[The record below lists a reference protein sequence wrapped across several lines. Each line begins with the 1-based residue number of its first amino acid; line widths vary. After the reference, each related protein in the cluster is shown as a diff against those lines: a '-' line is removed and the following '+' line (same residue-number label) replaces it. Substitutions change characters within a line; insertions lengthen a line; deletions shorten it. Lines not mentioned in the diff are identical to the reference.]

1 MADDITLNSGAGGDT
16 LAADDIAGVKYQRV
30 KISVGADGAAADNST
45 AAPLAV
51 KISDGTDVAT
61 VTAGGLLQVDASG
74 ATVPVSGTVTAE
86 LSAVDNAVLDNID
99 ADLTT
104 VIGHVDGI
112 ETLLGTIDADT
123 GAIKTA
129 VELIDNAISG
139 TEMQVD
145 IVAAL
150 PAGTNAI
157 GKLAANSGV
166 DIGDVDVLS
175 IVPGTGATNLGK
187 AEDAAH
193 ASGDTG
199 VMALTV
205 RTNTASSRSGTD
217 GDYQPLIT
225 DTNGR
230 LHTIEPS
237 QASILTAVQLIDNA
251 SVNHDAVVVAGV
263 TQIGL
268 DARSAAPTAVAT
280 GDATRALATLLG
292 KQVVYPYAIP
302 AETWQYAGP
311 TGGITDT
318 ADDAIRAA
326 GGAGVRHYLTNLTVI
341 NAHATVGTEVVIKDG
356 STVIHR
362 GYAAAA
368 GGGYVIQFSP
378 PLRGTAATALNVACI
393 TTGSATVVSASGFS
407 AAE

>member
-1 MADDITLNSGAGGDT
+1 MADDITLNSGSGGDT

-86 LSAVDNAVLDNID
+86 LSATDNAVLDAIAASVAAID
-99 ADLTT
+99 ADATT
-104 VIGHVDGI
+104 IIGHVDGI
-112 ETLLGTIDADT
+112 EALLGTMDADT
-123 GAIKTA
+123 SALAGA
-129 VELIDNAISG
+129 VSG
-139 TEMQVD
+139 TEVQVD

-166 DIGDVDVLS
+166 DIGDVDVTS
-175 IVPGTGATNLGK
+175 VVPGTGATNLGK

-205 RTNTASSRSGTD
+205 RTNTAASRAGTD

-237 QASILTAVQLIDNA
+237 QANILTAVQLIDNA
-251 SVNHDAVVVAGV
+251 SVNHDATVVSGV

-268 DARSAAPTAVAT
+268 AARSAAPTAVAT

-292 KQVVYPYAIP
+292 KQIVYPHALP

-318 ADDAIRAA
+318 ADDAIQAA
-326 GGAGVRHYLTNLTVI
+326 GGAGVRHYLTALTVV
-341 NAHATVGTEVVIKDG
+341 NSHATVGTEVVIKDG

-368 GGGYVIQFSP
+368 GGGYTLTFP
-378 PLRGTAATALNVACI
+378 TPLRGTAATALNVACI

>member
-1 MADDITLNSGAGGDT
+1 MADNVTVDN
-16 LAADDIAGVKYQRV
+16 AALTDYLVSADEVIATGELLQRV
-30 KISVGADGAAADNST
+30 KLAYSADG
-45 AAPLAV
+45 
-51 KISDGTDVAT
+51 VAT
-61 VTAGGLLQVDASG
+61 HVTADADGLLVNLGANNDVTVTGTVDLG
-74 ATVPVSGTVTAE
+74 AT
-86 LSAVDNAVLDNID
+86 DNAVLDDI
-99 ADLTT
+99 AAKLA
-104 VIGHVDGI
+104 
-112 ETLLGTIDADT
+112 TIDADT
-123 GAIKTA
+123 SALAGA
-129 VELIDNAISG
+129 VGG
-139 TEMQVD
+139 TEVQVD

-166 DIGDVDVLS
+166 DIGDVDVTS

-193 ASGDTG
+193 ASGHVG

-205 RTNTASSRSGTD
+205 RTNTAAARAGTD

-230 LHTIEPS
+230 LHVIEPS
-237 QASILTAVQLIDNA
+237 AAGMLTALQLLDNA
-251 SVNHDAVVVAGV
+251 ISGNEMQVDVLTLPNVTLAAGTNTNEVVGDAAHGAAVAGNPLL
-263 TQIGL
+263 QGL
-268 DARSAAPTAVAT
+268 EGRSTAPTAVDS
-280 GDATRALATLLG
+280 GDVVRALASLLG

-318 ADDAIRAA
+318 ADDAIQAA
-326 GGAGVRHYLTNLTVI
+326 GGAGVRHYVTSLTVV
-341 NAHATVGTEVVIKDG
+341 NSHATVSTEVVVKDG

-368 GGGYVIQFSP
+368 GGGYALTFP
-378 PLRGTAATALNVACI
+378 TPLRGTAATALNVACI
-393 TTGSATVVSASGFS
+393 TTGSATVVSASGYS

>member
-251 SVNHDAVVVAGV
+251 SVNHDATVVAGV

-318 ADDAIRAA
+318 ADDAIQAA
-326 GGAGVRHYLTNLTVI
+326 GGAGVRHYLTSLTVV
-341 NAHATVGTEVVIKDG
+341 NSHATVGTEVVIKDG

-368 GGGYVIQFSP
+368 GGGYALTFP
-378 PLRGTAATALNVACI
+378 TPLRGTAATALNVACI
-393 TTGSATVVSASGFS
+393 TTGSATVISASGFS

>member
-1 MADDITLNSGAGGDT
+1 MADDITLNSGSGGAT

-112 ETLLGTIDADT
+112 EGLLTTMDADT
-123 GAIKTA
+123 GGILTA
-129 VELIDNAISG
+129 VQLIDDAVHAEDVAAAAGDKGIAILAVRRDADTTLVG
-139 TEMQVD
+139 ATNDYANLQVD
-145 IVAAL
+145 ANGYLKVEIFDGGGSHTVDNAGTFAVQVSSAL

-166 DIGDVDVLS
+166 DIGDVDVLTLPN
-175 IVPGTGATNLGK
+175 VTL
-187 AEDAAH
+187 AA
-193 ASGDTG
+193 G
-199 VMALTV
+199 
-205 RTNTASSRSGTD
+205 TNTNEVVGDVAHDSPVGGNPLLQGLEGRST
-217 GDYQPLIT
+217 
-225 DTNGR
+225 
-230 LHTIEPS
+230 
-237 QASILTAVQLIDNA
+237 
-251 SVNHDAVVVAGV
+251 
-263 TQIGL
+263 
-268 DARSAAPTAVAT
+268 APTAVGS
-280 GDATRALATLLG
+280 GDVVRALATLLG

-318 ADDAIRAA
+318 ADDAIQAA
-326 GGAGVRHYLTNLTVI
+326 GGAGVRHYVTSLTVV
-341 NAHATVGTEVVIKDG
+341 NSHATVSTEVVVKDG

-368 GGGYVIQFSP
+368 GGGYALTFP
-378 PLRGTAATALNVACI
+378 TPLRGTAATALNVACI

>member
-1 MADDITLNSGAGGDT
+1 MADSVDIDNGALTDYKVST
-16 LAADDIAGVKYQRV
+16 DDAGVGGHVQRV
-30 KISVGADGAAADNST
+30 KLAYSADGSEVHVSAD
-45 AAPLAV
+45 A
-51 KISDGTDVAT
+51 D
-61 VTAGGLLQVDASG
+61 GLLVNLG
-74 ATVPVSGTVTAE
+74 ANNDISGTVTAN
-86 LSAVDNAVLDNID
+86 LGAVDNAVLDDI
-99 ADLTT
+99 AAK
-104 VIGHVDGI
+104 
-112 ETLLGTIDADT
+112 LGTIDADT
-123 GAIKTA
+123 SALAGAVA
-129 VELIDNAISG
+129 G
-139 TEMQVD
+139 TEVQVD
-145 IVAAL
+145 IVAALPAGTNNIGDVDVLTLPAL

-193 ASGDTG
+193 ATGDVG

-205 RTNTASSRSGTD
+205 RTNTAASRAGTD

-237 QASILTAVQLIDNA
+237 QASILAAVQLIDNA
-251 SVNHDAVVVAGV
+251 SVNHDAAVVAGV

-268 DARSAAPTAVAT
+268 EARSANPTAVAT
-280 GDATRALATLLG
+280 GDVTRALATLLG
-292 KQVVYPYAIP
+292 KQVVYPYALP
-302 AETWQYAGP
+302 GSTWQYAGP

-318 ADDAIRAA
+318 ADDAIQAA
-326 GGAGVRHYLTNLTVI
+326 GAAGVRHYLTALTVV
-341 NAHATVGTEVVIKDG
+341 NSHATVGTEVVIKDG

-368 GGGYVIQFSP
+368 GGGYTLTFP
-378 PLRGTAATALNVACI
+378 TPLRGTAATALNVACI

-407 AAE
+407 ASE

>member
-1 MADDITLNSGAGGDT
+1 MADDISLNAGSGGDT

-112 ETLLGTIDADT
+112 EGLLTTMDADT
-123 GAIKTA
+123 GGILTS
-129 VELIDNAISG
+129 VQLIDDAVFAEDVAAQAGDKGIAILAVRRDADTALVG
-139 TEMQVD
+139 TDNDYANLQVD
-145 IVAAL
+145 ANGYLKVEIFDGGGSHTVDNAGTFAVQVTSAL

-175 IVPGTGATNLGK
+175 LPNVTLAAGTNTNEVVG
-187 AEDAAH
+187 DAAH
-193 ASGDTG
+193 GA
-199 VMALTV
+199 A
-205 RTNTASSRSGTD
+205 
-217 GDYQPLIT
+217 
-225 DTNGR
+225 
-230 LHTIEPS
+230 
-237 QASILTAVQLIDNA
+237 
-251 SVNHDAVVVAGV
+251 VAGNPLL
-263 TQIGL
+263 QGL
-268 DARSAAPTAVAT
+268 EGRSTAPTAVDS
-280 GDATRALATLLG
+280 GDVVRALATLLG

-318 ADDAIRAA
+318 ADDAIQAA
-326 GGAGVRHYLTNLTVI
+326 GGAGVRHYLTDLTVI

-368 GGGYVIQFSP
+368 GGGYTITFNS

-393 TTGSATVVSASGFS
+393 TTGSATHVSASGFS